1 VLLLLTV
8 GLLLI
13 GLVTLVIGFL
23 NSSLA
28 LDYISIAAS
37 ALSFALVLLFTRL
50 GRARSARSAA
60 ARGAQA
66 PPALAHSDTGLIEL
80 DSDSLGPETATI
92 PRASRSS
99 RAPSRTAEQ
108 LPSQVFDEPALEE
121 VDELDE
127 LDDEDE
133 AVWEPQP
140 PPPPVSPRSA
150 GDASPYERPAV
161 PAADVRPSAAPAPG
175 NRFEDSRFEDEGH
188 DAAVGAHVPAY
199 DDQEFPIADY
209 DELRVGEILPLLEE
223 LEPDEIEVV
232 RDRELAGRNRGVVLR
247 KLDELT
253 GPVGAPPAGAAPSGR
268 RPEVPVANGTRQRP
282 AVAPPVDDA
291 YDDEHAGYDE
301 HGGYDE
307 HAGYDEGYEGAD
319 EDHDDGG
326 RDDGHVAFPIA
337 DYDDLRLTEVL
348 PLLPQ
353 LEPMELELV
362 RQRELQG
369 ERRATLLNRIDAL
382 IGTGTPR
389 APARQSR

>member
-1 VLLLLTV
+1 MAECYASAPPTKAPWDGGSVLLLLTV

-60 ARGAQA
+60 ARGSQA
-66 PPALAHSDTGLIEL
+66 PPPLAHSDTGVLEL
-80 DSDSLGPETATI
+80 DSSDSLGPETATI
-92 PRASRSS
+92 PKASRGSK
-99 RAPSRTAEQ
+99 AASRTVEPP
-108 LPSQVFDEPALEE
+108 PSQVFDEPPLED
-121 VDELDE
+121 VDEA
-127 LDDEDE
+127 DE
-133 AVWEPQP
+133 ADEALWEPRP

-150 GDASPYERPAV
+150 RGPSPYERPPAPMADAHP
-161 PAADVRPSAAPAPG
+161 PAATVPEDH
-175 NRFEDSRFEDEGH
+175 FEDDRFEDEG
-188 DAAVGAHVPAY
+188 GAPLPEY
-199 DDQEFPIADY
+199 DDLEFPIADY
-209 DELRVGEILPLLEE
+209 DDLRVAEILPLLEE

-232 RDRELAGRNRGVVLR
+232 RDREMAGRNRGVVLR
-247 KLDELT
+247 KLDELS
-253 GPVGAPPAGAAPSGR
+253 GAVGASPPGR
-268 RPEVPVANGTRQRP
+268 RPAAPVDNGARQRP
-282 AVAPPVDDA
+282 RLEPPVHAGYDDEHTG

-301 HGGYDE
+301 GAEDE
-307 HAGYDEGYEGAD
+307 Y
-319 EDHDDGG
+319 DDGG
-326 RDDGHVAFPIA
+326 RDDRHVAFPIA

-353 LEPMELELV
+353 LEPVELELV

-382 IGTGTPR
+382 IGTGTTR
-389 APARQSR
+389 APVRQPR

>member
-60 ARGAQA
+60 ARGSQA
-66 PPALAHSDTGLIEL
+66 PAPLAQSDTGVIEL
-80 DSDSLGPETATI
+80 DHRDSLAPETATI
-92 PRASRSS
+92 PRASRGA
-99 RAPSRTAEQ
+99 RAAE
-108 LPSQVFDEPALEE
+108 PTSQVFDAPPLEE
-121 VDELDE
+121 VDEEDE
-127 LDDEDE
+127 EDE
-133 AVWEPQP
+133 AVWEPQA
-140 PPPPVSPRSA
+140 PPPPVSARSA
-150 GDASPYERPAV
+150 RSARGPSPYERPSAPV
-161 PAADVRPSAAPAPG
+161 ADVRPPAAPDPRDRYEDD
-175 NRFEDSRFEDEGH
+175 RFEDDGDASRADVQE
-188 DAAVGAHVPAY
+188 Y
-199 DDQEFPIADY
+199 DDLEFPIADY

-223 LEPDEIEVV
+223 LEPDEVEVV
-232 RDRELAGRNRGVVLR
+232 KDREMSGRKRGVVLR

-253 GPVGAPPAGAAPSGR
+253 GAVGAAPAAR
-268 RPEVPVANGTRQRP
+268 RPAAPVPNGTRQRQT
-282 AVAPPVDDA
+282 VERPVDDG
-291 YDDEHAGYDE
+291 YNDEHAGYDE
-301 HGGYDE
+301 HDGYDDAE
-307 HAGYDEGYEGAD
+307 QQY
-319 EDHDDGG
+319 DDGG
-326 RDDGHVAFPIA
+326 RDDRHVDFPIA
-337 DYDDLRLTEVL
+337 DYDDLRLTEIL

-382 IGTGTPR
+382 IGTGAPR

>member
-60 ARGAQA
+60 ARSPQA
-66 PPALAHSDTGLIEL
+66 PPPLAHNDTGVLEL
-80 DSDSLGPETATI
+80 DSSDSLGPETATI
-92 PRASRSS
+92 PRVPRGT
-99 RAPSRTAEQ
+99 RAPEPPT
-108 LPSQVFDEPALEE
+108 SQVFDEPAL
-121 VDELDE
+121 
-127 LDDEDE
+127 DE
-133 AVWEPQP
+133 ADDAEEADEALWEPQP
-140 PPPPVSPRSA
+140 PPPPLSARSPR
-150 GDASPYERPAV
+150 DPSPYERPAV
-161 PAADVRPSAAPAPG
+161 PAADVRQPPPPAPAPADRFQEEPFEEE
-175 NRFEDSRFEDEGH
+175 RFEDDRH
-188 DAAVGAHVPAY
+188 DGGAPAEEY
-199 DDQEFPIADY
+199 DDLEFPIADY
-209 DELRVGEILPLLEE
+209 DELRVAEILPLLEE

-232 RDRELAGRNRGVVLR
+232 RHREVSGRNRGVVLR
-247 KLDELT
+247 KLEELS
-253 GPVGAPPAGAAPSGR
+253 GDVGAAPAGR
-268 RPEVPVANGTRQRP
+268 LPPAPVANGTRQAP
-282 AVAPPVDDA
+282 AVEPPP
-291 YDDEHAGYDE
+291 DEGYGDE
-301 HGGYDE
+301 P
-307 HAGYDEGYEGAD
+307 AGYDEGFDGA
-319 EDHDDGG
+319 EEEYDDGG
-326 RDDGHVAFPIA
+326 RDDRHVAFPIA

-353 LEPMELELV
+353 LEPVELELV

-382 IGTGTPR
+382 IGTGGTR

>member
-60 ARGAQA
+60 ARGSQA
-66 PPALAHSDTGLIEL
+66 PPPLAHSDTGVIEL
-80 DSDSLGPETATI
+80 DNSDSLGPEPATT
-92 PRASRSS
+92 PRASRGSSRPASRAAS
-99 RAPSRTAEQ
+99 RAPSRAE
-108 LPSQVFDEPALEE
+108 PPTSQAFDEPALDE
-121 VDELDE
+121 VDEADE
-127 LDDEDE
+127 EDE
-133 AVWEPQP
+133 AVWEPQA
-140 PPPPVSPRSA
+140 PPPVTARSA
-150 GDASPYERPAV
+150 RGPSPYERPSTPVAG
-161 PAADVRPSAAPAPG
+161 VRPAPAPAPDD
-175 NRFEDSRFEDEGH
+175 RFEDDRFEDDGH
-188 DAAVGAHVPAY
+188 AGPAHGEEY
-199 DDQEFPIADY
+199 EDLLEFPIADY
-209 DELRVGEILPLLEE
+209 DELRVAEILPLLEE

-232 RDRELAGRNRGVVLR
+232 RDREMSGRNRGVVVR
-247 KLDELT
+247 KLDELIAAA
-253 GPVGAPPAGAAPSGR
+253 GPAPGAR
-268 RPEVPVANGTRQRP
+268 RPAAPVANGTRQSP
-282 AVAPPVDDA
+282 TVEPPVDD
-291 YDDEHAGYDE
+291 DFEDEHAAVDEHTGYDE
-301 HGGYDE
+301 DGE
-307 HAGYDEGYEGAD
+307 HAAYDPGED
-319 EDHDDGG
+319 EYDDGG

-337 DYDDLRLTEVL
+337 DYDDLRLTEIL

-382 IGTGTPR
+382 IGTGSAR

>member
-1 VLLLLTV
+1 LRFGSPTNAPDGCSVLLLLTV

-60 ARGAQA
+60 GRGAQA
-66 PPALAHSDTGLIEL
+66 PPALAHSDTGLLEL

-92 PRASRSS
+92 PRASRAS
-99 RAPSRTAEQ
+99 RAAEQ
-108 LPSQVFDEPALEE
+108 PPSQVFDEPSLEE
-121 VDELDE
+121 ADELDE
-127 LDDEDE
+127 EDE
-133 AVWEPQP
+133 ALWEPQAP
-140 PPPPVSPRSA
+140 PPPMSARSA
-150 GDASPYERPAV
+150 GGASPYERPPV
-161 PAADVRPSAAPAPG
+161 PAPDVRPSAAPAPG
-175 NRFEDSRFEDEGH
+175 DRFEDSRFEDEGD
-188 DAAVGAHVPAY
+188 DAGAGAHVPEY
-199 DDQEFPIADY
+199 DDLEFPIADY

-232 RDRELAGRNRGVVLR
+232 RERELAGRNRGVVLR

-253 GPVGAPPAGAAPSGR
+253 GPVGAPPAGSAPSGR

-282 AVAPPVDDA
+282 AVPPPVDDA
-291 YDDEHAGYDE
+291 YD
-301 HGGYDE
+301 
-307 HAGYDEGYEGAD
+307 EGYEGVD
-319 EDHDDGG
+319 EEYDDGG
-326 RDDGHVAFPIA
+326 RDDGPVAFPIA

-353 LEPMELELV
+353 LEPVELELV